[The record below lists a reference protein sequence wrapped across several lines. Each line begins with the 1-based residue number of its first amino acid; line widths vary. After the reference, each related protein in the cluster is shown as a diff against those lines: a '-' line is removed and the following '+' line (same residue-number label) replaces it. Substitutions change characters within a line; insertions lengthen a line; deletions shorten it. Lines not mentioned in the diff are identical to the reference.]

1 MKKILFTAAIITIA
15 FTACKKSKVEE
26 PAPVPIPKYIGLW
39 KGTYS
44 NAGGGII
51 GDVIHYYKN
60 DGTVR
65 VFNGSD
71 TSTATVKGV
80 GIWKF
85 MPGNEIHSE
94 YTYTGSPSNFFS
106 TKIGPDTDYTVTVF
120 GRWGTGKIISS
131 PNTFVDVSLISLRK
145 Q

>member
-1 MKKILFTAAIITIA
+1 MKKLLFALIITA
-15 FTACKKSKVEE
+15 LTFAACKKSKTPE
-26 PAPVPIPKYIGLW
+26 AIPKYIGLW
-39 KGTYS
+39 KGKYY

-65 VFNGSD
+65 VYNGAD
-71 TSTATVKGV
+71 TSTATIKGV

-85 MPGNEIHSE
+85 MPSNEIHSE
-94 YTYTGSPSNFFS
+94 YTYLSAPSTFFS
-106 TKIGPDTDYTVTVF
+106 TKIGPDLDYIFTVF
-120 GRWGTGKIISS
+120 ARWGTGKVISNPS
-131 PNTFVDVSLISLRK
+131 TFIDNGTMQLSK